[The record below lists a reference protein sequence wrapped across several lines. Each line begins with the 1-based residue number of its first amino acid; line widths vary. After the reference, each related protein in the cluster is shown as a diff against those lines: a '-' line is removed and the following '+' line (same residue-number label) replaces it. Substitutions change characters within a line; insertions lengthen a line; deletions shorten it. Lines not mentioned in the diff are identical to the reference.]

1 MVPGVAPA
9 ATQMGQFVAKIIARE
24 VKTGTK
30 MTARGAFQYFD
41 KGSMATIGRAQAVA
55 EVAGLK
61 FAGLLAWLAWLFVH
75 LILLVGFNNR
85 ILVFMSWAISYLTF
99 SKGSRIISGNPPSRV
114 VVPVGSSVNDSPS
127 QRSKVVAELLKRM

>member
-1 MVPGVAPA
+1 M
-9 ATQMGQFVAKIIARE
+9 M
-24 VKTGTK
+24 
-30 MTARGAFQYFD
+30 MM
-41 KGSMATIGRAQAVA
+41 MATIGRAQAVA

-114 VVPVGSSVNDSPS
+114 VAPVGSSVNDSPS
-127 QRSKVVAELLKRM
+127 QRSSVVAELLKRM